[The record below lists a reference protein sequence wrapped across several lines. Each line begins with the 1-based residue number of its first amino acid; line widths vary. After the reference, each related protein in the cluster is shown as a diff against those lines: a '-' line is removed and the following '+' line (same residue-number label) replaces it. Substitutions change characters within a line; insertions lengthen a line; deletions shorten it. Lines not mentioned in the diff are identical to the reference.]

1 MLPATRSYCGV
12 TFGTIA
18 SVDHEHSGGPGNG
31 YEAFFGFHHA
41 PFSLAADTRFRFQS
55 ASHTAALAHVTHA
68 LERREPVVVVT
79 GEIGTGKT
87 LLCRTVVER
96 LERKTFL
103 SIVTDPLL
111 EHDDLLKQ
119 MLQDFGV
126 ISEDRSRLTPAS
138 RHDLVHALQEFLS
151 SLVPLNAHAVVII
164 DEAQHLKPDMLESI
178 RLVSNIQ
185 DERGTMPQIILV
197 GQTDLDQLVS
207 RPELRA
213 LKQRVSRSVRL
224 DALTPAEV
232 AQYIHHRLHVARER
246 GTPSNIPGAQELQRE
261 IAEWERSPS
270 EGTFTP
276 DAVRA
281 VAQLSRGIPRV
292 VNLLCDR
299 ALEAAHVLELRTVDE
314 SVIGAAANALSLP
327 PAPETGLSPLFESLR
342 SPESPLSVPA
352 AVPLP
357 DEPPAPRATAR
368 TSRMRDRR
376 RVARAHRRRGLVRG
390 TCDASARPRQTRV
403 TASSGDPA
411 HPEPTDGAAGCSAA
425 GDTGRSCH
433 QRRPHHRHRPFLS
446 RPTPQR
452 HQRCRPRLSR
462 LAPRRLLNQ
471 QERRSK
477 SSSPRFARRRAQ
489 TMSPLVWRSSASRCG
504 NASPEVGNR
513 CSPARTDLPSRRA
526 MRSSSSNAPVLPAR
540 KSRRSRASHAGALAH
555 FSPLESETH
564 GTNSNPNRRLEQPS
578 GFSNNYCVI

>member
-12 TFGTIA
+12 TFSTIA

-126 ISEDRSRLTPAS
+126 ISKDRTRLTPAS
-138 RHDLVHALQEFLS
+138 RHDLVHALQQFLS
-151 SLVPLNAHAVVII
+151 SLASLNAHAVVII

-185 DERGTMPQIILV
+185 DERGTMLQIILV

-232 AQYIHHRLHVARER
+232 AQYIDHRLNVARER
-246 GTPSNIPGAQELQRE
+246 GTPSGIPGALELQRE

-314 SVIGAAANALSLP
+314 SVIGAAANALALP
-327 PAPETGLSPLFESLR
+327 PAPETGLSPLFASLR

-352 AVPLP
+352 AVPLA
-357 DEPPAPRATAR
+357 DAPPAPQATAR
-368 TSRMRDRR
+368 TSRYVI
-376 RVARAHRRRGLVRG
+376 VA
-390 TCDASARPRQTRV
+390 ASLAL
-403 TASSGDPA
+403 TATA
-411 HPEPTDGAAGCSAA
+411 VWFGA
-425 GDTGRSCH
+425 
-433 QRRPHHRHRPFLS
+433 
-446 RPTPQR
+446 
-452 HQRCRPRLSR
+452 
-462 LAPRRLLNQ
+462 
-471 QERRSK
+471 
-477 SSSPRFARRRAQ
+477 
-489 TMSPLVWRSSASRCG
+489 
-504 NASPEVGNR
+504 
-513 CSPARTDLPSRRA
+513 RA
-526 MRSSSSNAPVLPAR
+526 MREQGSDKPASPPAAATQPTPSPRTAPPVAPPPPVSQPADAATTSTVPPPPQPTGTAAPSESIGEAFEIVVASFRTASRATDVATRVAALGQPVRQRLAGGWQQVLAGPYGSAVQARDAQQVLERAGFTGTQVAPVAR
-540 KSRRSRASHAGALAH
+540 
-555 FSPLESETH
+555 
-564 GTNSNPNRRLEQPS
+564 
-578 GFSNNYCVI
+578 